1 VCRVMLPLRSTE
13 EASLLWIS
21 RERATRDASRPRK
34 WSAGSVHTK
43 RSKIVVR
50 GVLPLE
56 TD

>member
-1 VCRVMLPLRSTE
+1 MCRVMLPLRSTE

-34 WSAGSVHTK
+34 WSAGSEHTK